1 MQRWMYRGMLWGIVC
16 VLELMVAMAWA
27 QTPTPSTKTKLERLR
42 IAVAPLGWD
51 ITGCEFCNWS

>member
-1 MQRWMYRGMLWGIVC
+1 MTGVLGGIVC
-16 VLELMVAMAWA
+16 MLGLKVALAWA

-51 ITGCEFCNWS
+51 TNFTWPQEPQWHAR